1 MALCILLVLLWQVD
15 KGISSEIVRS
25 ILAERA
31 NWPCLAAQSAV
42 KVSDLYFYLL
52 SVSKFVKCHVKFDI
66 CRLFLRLL
74 YLFLFN
80 KYEGIPCKGM
90 LCLF

>member
-1 MALCILLVLLWQVD
+1 MALCILLMLLWQVD

-42 KVSDLYFYLL
+42 KVSDSYFYLP
-52 SVSKFVKCHVKFDI
+52 SVFLISLNVILKFSSVVSF
-66 CRLFLRLL
+66 
-74 YLFLFN
+74 
-80 KYEGIPCKGM
+80 
-90 LCLF
+90 